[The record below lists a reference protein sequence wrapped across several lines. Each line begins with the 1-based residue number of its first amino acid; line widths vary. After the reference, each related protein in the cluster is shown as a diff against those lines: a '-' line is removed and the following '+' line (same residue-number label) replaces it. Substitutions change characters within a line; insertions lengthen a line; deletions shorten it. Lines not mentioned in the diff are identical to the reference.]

1 MTVFDTLFV
10 TVSDTEIVTV
20 FDAEIV
26 TVFDTEI
33 VTAFYRVWGCFP
45 EETRTALHR
54 EIVFHWPVIYF
65 GAKLGL
71 FSAGHVVLFSAEIS
85 GLFCT
90 EISGLFCTEILGL
103 SLHESE
109 QPQCSATRKHPI
121 FPKKE

>member
-90 EISGLFCTEILGL
+90 EILGL

>member
-1 MTVFDTLFV
+1 M
-10 TVSDTEIVTV
+10 TV

-85 GLFCT
+85 GQFCTEIAGLFCT
-90 EISGLFCTEILGL
+90 EISGLFCTEISGL
-103 SLHESE
+103 FCTEKWSLHESE
-109 QPQCSATRKHPI
+109 QPQCSATRKQPI